1 MAVKAS
7 TPFESI
13 NNTGSSSNGT
23 ITVIVILEPLDT
35 CKGGC
40 NMNDVKAA
48 EMFPVGEFLVD
59 ELEERGWTQADFAAI
74 LGRCF

>member
-1 MAVKAS
+1 
-7 TPFESI
+7 
-13 NNTGSSSNGT
+13 
-23 ITVIVILEPLDT
+23 
-35 CKGGC
+35 
-40 NMNDVKAA
+40 MNDVKAA